1 MYDSFSIGSEKE
13 NYELRLSGYN
23 QELSTLADGFTLGN
37 HINQPFTTSDK
48 DNDNRETH
56 VIESM
61 SVFSHQI
68 KIYWQIPI

>member
-23 QELSTLADGFTLGN
+23 QELSSLADGFPLGN

-48 DNDNRETH
+48 DNDNRK
-56 VIESM
+56 S
-61 SVFSHQI
+61 SNCANDFSGGI
-68 KIYWQIPI
+68 FKDVL